1 MSAKEALSL
10 MEKVLER
17 LEGINALVALNK
29 IQLSIDF
36 NEIIGEGK
44 NQIFGHMGFNSGI
57 GLSQQRKY
65 NFFLIQ
71 ILCNMFHQYHLHIY
85 REM

>member
-44 NQIFGHMGFNSGI
+44 NQIFGHMG
-57 GLSQQRKY
+57 
-65 NFFLIQ
+65 LIV
-71 ILCNMFHQYHLHIY
+71 
-85 REM
+85 E